1 MTGVS
6 VAAGAGVGIGR
17 GAGVGVAAGVDAD
30 AGALCGVPFARDLR
44 RHGSALAV
52 VGADGQALTYDEL
65 ADRVDEVGARLGPG
79 RRLVMIAASDGLEPL
94 VTYLA
99 ALAGGHPVLFSGPD
113 SRSVEPLVSVY
124 DPDVLLRQGPPGWRL
139 AHRRPGSAHDPHP
152 ALALLLSTSGS
163 TGSPKLV
170 RLSATGVQA
179 NAESIATVLDIRAS
193 DRAPVSLPF
202 HYCYGLSVINSNLLR
217 GAALLLPG
225 TSVVDEAFW
234 ATFRDHGAT
243 SLHGV
248 PYTFDLLARAGFA
261 AMDLPS
267 LRYVTQAGGALPPRR
282 VRELAEL
289 GQRRGWR
296 FFVMYGQTEAT
307 ARMAYLPPELA
318 ASNPGAIGR
327 PIPGGSFEIVRP
339 RPSAPGT
346 TVPDGDD
353 PADGPGELVY
363 RGPNVMMGYAE
374 HARDLAAGQVV
385 DALATGDLARR
396 GPGGLYELVG
406 RGSRFVKPFG
416 LRIDLDRVER
426 LLSELGYPAACV
438 GVDEVLVAVVDPTEP
453 TAPTEPAGPAATA
466 THAEPVGTEPVGT
479 EPVGTE
485 PVGTGQARTEKIRV
499 EVAAAIQAQTGLPAG
514 QARVVVVPG
523 LPRRPNGKVD
533 YPAVAAVAA
542 VTAPGDPV
550 TTDMPPTRLR
560 LRFGEV
566 LNRPEVPDT
575 ATFVDLG
582 GDSLTYVQLS
592 LEIERAL
599 GWLPSGWPTIPVGE
613 LERMA
618 VEPATDVGPAGARA
632 PRGLRA
638 VEVDVVLRAAAIVLV
653 VSNHIGLFSLLGGA
667 HLLLVA
673 AGWNL
678 ARFGLVPGRRGVS
691 RRLLRSAARI
701 AVPSMLWLA
710 GRIATS
716 GEGSVTNVLLV
727 DNYVR
732 DGVPGYWFVEVLVQT
747 LLVLAALFAI
757 PAVRRLEQRHDFAMA
772 MAVLG
777 AALVA
782 SLAADPDVS
791 GAFPTRLYVTHGALW
806 FFVLGWAAQRAT
818 TARRKVIVIAVAA
831 GMLPGYFDDAIRE
844 TIVGAGL
851 LAMMFLPRLLLPRAA
866 VAVAAAVSNAS
877 LYIYLTHFAVYERA
891 LPHAAPLV
899 VLFGC
904 LGAGIG
910 TWMITVRLC
919 RMGWPPRALSA
930 ARPSTSDVTVGGAQ
944 EGRGGRRSSR
954 QAAPVNLHVGC

>member
-6 VAAGAGVGIGR
+6 AAAGAGVGIR
-17 GAGVGVAAGVDAD
+17 LSVSTAAGAE
-30 AGALCGVPFARDLR
+30 AGTLCGVPFARDLR

-52 VGADGQALTYDEL
+52 VSADGQALTYDQL

-113 SRSVEPLVSVY
+113 DRSVEPLVSVY

-202 HYCYGLSVINSNLLR
+202 NYCYGLSVINSNLLR

-225 TSVVDEAFW
+225 TSVVSKAFW
-234 ATFRDHGAT
+234 AMFRDHGAT

-248 PYTFDLLARAGFA
+248 PYTFDLLARADFA

-267 LRYVTQAGGALPPRR
+267 LRYITQAGGALPPRR

-346 TVPDGDD
+346 TFPGGDD

-374 HARDLAAGQVV
+374 NARDLAAGQVV

-438 GVDEVLVAVVDPTEP
+438 GVDDVLVAVVDPADP
-453 TAPTEPAGPAATA
+453 ADPANPADPAGPAATT
-466 THAEPVGTEPVGT
+466 TH
-479 EPVGTE
+479 TE

-542 VTAPGDPV
+542 VAAPRDPV
-550 TTDMPPTRLR
+550 TTDNPPTRLR
-560 LRFGEV
+560 IRFGEV

-613 LERMA
+613 LERMG

-673 AGWNL
+673 AGWNC
-678 ARFGLVPGRRGVS
+678 ARFGLVPGQRGVS

-727 DNYVR
+727 DNYAR

-757 PAVRRLEQRHDFAMA
+757 PAVRRLERRHDFAVA
-772 MAVLG
+772 VAVLG

-791 GAFPTRLYVTHGALW
+791 GGFPTRLYVTHGALW

-818 TARRKVIVIAVAA
+818 TGRRKVFVIAVAA

-866 VAVAAAVSNAS
+866 VAVAASVSNAS
-877 LYIYLTHFAVYERA
+877 LYTYLTHFAVYEWA

-904 LGAGIG
+904 LGVGIG

-930 ARPSTSDVTVGGAQ
+930 ARPSATRWALPP
-944 EGRGGRRSSR
+944 ERAAGRASGE
-954 QAAPVNLHVGC
+954 AA